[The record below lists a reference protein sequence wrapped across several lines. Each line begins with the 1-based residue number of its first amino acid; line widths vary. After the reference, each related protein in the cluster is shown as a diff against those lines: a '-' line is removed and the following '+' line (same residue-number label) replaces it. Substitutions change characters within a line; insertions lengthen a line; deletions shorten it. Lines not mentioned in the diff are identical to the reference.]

1 MSSHNLALYRVLTK
15 LGVDET
21 EAALA
26 TTLDAASLLTK
37 ADLAEFRAA
46 TRADL
51 AELKADIIQW
61 NVVTL
66 VALTAIYGGLV
77 TVLKLFG

>member
-1 MSSHNLALYRVLTK
+1 MSSHNLALYRVLVK

-21 EAALA
+21 EAAQA
-26 TTLDAASLLTK
+26 TTLDAATLLTQ

-51 AELKADIIQW
+51 AAFKADIIQW